1 VGLNVGLAVTDGE
14 GVMEPEMVV
23 VIVAEVEIVPVRLGV
38 PVLVPVFDGLL
49 VPVPD
54 PVTVAV

>member
-1 VGLNVGLAVTDGE
+1 
-14 GVMEPEMVV
+14 
-23 VIVAEVEIVPVRLGV
+23 VRLGV